1 MMMTALYPCSTTSS
15 VSCCS
20 TPFPKTNFPGKLTFN
35 IRSID
40 IPYFDNL
47 FTLLLLYR
55 FPMQAVHI
63 PLLEAKHRPLLLFS
77 LTFLGSPQHASS
89 FPFATYR
96 QNAIDHRL
104 SV

>member
-35 IRSID
+35 IRSIY

-55 FPMQAVHI
+55 FPYKAIHI
-63 PLLEAKHRPLLLFS
+63 PLLYDKHLSIMLFDLIFLVSQQHSYSSPLA
-77 LTFLGSPQHASS
+77 Q
-89 FPFATYR
+89 YK
-96 QNAIDHRL
+96 QNTIEHRM